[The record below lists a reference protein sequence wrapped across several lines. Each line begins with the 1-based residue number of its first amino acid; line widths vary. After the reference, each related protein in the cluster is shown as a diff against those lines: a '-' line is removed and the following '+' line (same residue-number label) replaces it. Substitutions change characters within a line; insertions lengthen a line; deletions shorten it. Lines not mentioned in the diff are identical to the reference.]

1 MTTSSAMP
9 ADDLPANQ
17 LLPIDEDGIARVL
30 SAVRE
35 QSPLVHCITNIV
47 VANFTANALLAA
59 GAAPAMVDA
68 PEESGMLAGVA
79 GGLLINLGTITTAQ
93 RDGMTAAVD
102 GALGAG
108 TPWVLDPVA
117 IGALPLR
124 TSVAAQLATRRP
136 AIIRGNASEIAALTG
151 GAGGRGV
158 DSTASPDEVT
168 GEALDVAVKFGAV
181 AAVSGARDLLTDG
194 TRTVRVTSGNEA
206 LAKVTGVGCALGA
219 LMAACAAVTP
229 DPLLAAVAATA
240 LVCVAG
246 DTAPRIDGLGT
257 FAVGLMDALS
267 TLEPVAIAA
276 RARLA

>member
-1 MTTSSAMP
+1 MSLPSSGELA
-9 ADDLPANQ
+9 
-17 LLPIDEDGIARVL
+17 PIDEDGVADVL
-30 SAVRE
+30 AAVRE
-35 QSPLVHCITNIV
+35 REPLVHCITNIV

-68 PEESGMLAGVA
+68 PEESGILAGVA
-79 GGLLINLGTITTAQ
+79 GALLINLGTITSAQ

-102 GALGAG
+102 GASAAG

-158 DSTASPDEVT
+158 DSTAAPDEVAE
-168 GEALDVAVKFGAV
+168 EARDVAIKFATV

-194 TRTVRVTSGNEA
+194 TRTVRVESGNES

-219 LMAACAAVTP
+219 LMGACAAVT
-229 DPLLAAVAATA
+229 DDRLLAAVAATA

-246 DTAPRIDGLGT
+246 DSAPRIDGLGT

-267 TLEPVAIAA
+267 TLEPAAIAA